1 MVSVKL
7 FFGISYLSLPNTF
20 AQCGLVGGILLFTVV
35 IVINAITMLQIL
47 KVAELFPEVKS
58 YSDLGERVLGRVG
71 KQIVDVCILVKQ
83 IATCVTYLYFV
94 STQLDF
100 IICKEL
106 DICLGNRVFM
116 LLLII
121 PVILMSSIGS
131 YKFLSYLSIPS
142 IFIAITG
149 MICITYY
156 SLGLMS

>member
-47 KVAELFPEVKS
+47 KVADLFPEVKS

-100 IICKEL
+100 IICEHSGR
-106 DICLGNRVFM
+106 CLGNELYMIVLVF
-116 LLLII
+116 
-121 PVILMSSIGS
+121 PVIIMSSFGS
-131 YKFLSYLSIPS
+131 YRFLSYLSIPS
-142 IFIAITG
+142 VMIAITG
-149 MICITYY
+149 MLCIFYY
-156 SLGLMS
+156 SF